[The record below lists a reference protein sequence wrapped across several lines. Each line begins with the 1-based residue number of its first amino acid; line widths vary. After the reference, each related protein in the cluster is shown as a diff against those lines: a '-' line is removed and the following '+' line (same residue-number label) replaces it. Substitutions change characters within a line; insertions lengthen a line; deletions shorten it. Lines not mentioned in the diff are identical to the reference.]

1 MKLFQ
6 SILEA
11 FESLN
16 ANKLRSMLTVLGI
29 VIGVAAVVA
38 MLSIGQGAQQA
49 ITSQIESI
57 GTNLIYVSPGSSRQE
72 GVVGAAG
79 SAGTLT
85 QDDATALE
93 QVPNVVVVAPEVD
106 SSGQIVFMG
115 QNTRTRILG
124 VTPDYFTLRN
134 YSMADGEFISN
145 SNLVSRSA
153 VVVLGSA
160 VADTL
165 FGGVIGAVG
174 QSIRI
179 NGQQFRVIGVL
190 ASKGGTGFLSQDDQ
204 VIMPMT
210 TVQFRLVGRNTFRG
224 ANVINTINI
233 QVNSPN
239 AVTQAK
245 TDITA
250 VMRDRHQTS
259 AGTDDFTVTSQQD
272 VLGAITT
279 VTNTLS
285 IFLGGIAGIS
295 LLVGGIGIM
304 NIMLTT
310 VSERTREIGLRK
322 AIGARRRDILYQF
335 LIEAMTLSLLGGVIG
350 IFFGWLIG
358 QVIGKIQLGGS
369 TLTAVVSP
377 NSVLLATL
385 FSMAVGLFFGSYP
398 AVRAARLLPVEALR
412 YE

>member
-1 MKLFQ
+1 
-6 SILEA
+6 
-11 FESLN
+11 
-16 ANKLRSMLTVLGI
+16 
-29 VIGVAAVVA
+29 
-38 MLSIGQGAQQA
+38 
-49 ITSQIESI
+49 
-57 GTNLIYVSPGSSRQE
+57 
-72 GVVGAAG
+72 
-79 SAGTLT
+79 
-85 QDDATALE
+85 
-93 QVPNVVVVAPEVD
+93 
-106 SSGQIVFMG
+106 
-115 QNTRTRILG
+115 
-124 VTPDYFTLRN
+124 
-134 YSMADGEFISN
+134 
-145 SNLVSRSA
+145 

-272 VLGAITT
+272 VLGAITQ

-398 AVRAARLLPVEALR
+398 AMRAARLLPVEALR